1 MSTALS
7 PRIVGGHLGLD
18 LVNTVAPRTPSG
30 EEHEDYLTTA
40 QQLLDWSRRV
50 GVLSDVEADAV
61 SAAWAT
67 AGTGD
72 QALRAVWE
80 IREATYEVLEAALSP
95 AADRVDRAD
104 HAHHARPADT
114 LDALG
119 RLFSRWTTAI
129 ARGSLAPAG
138 VLPAAVGLPPDPP
151 ESDDGRGVARIRYGD
166 VPAWLVPDRLA
177 AACVELVQT
186 VDVHQLK
193 ACPLD
198 EGGCGW
204 LFLDRSRNGSRRWCT
219 MEDCGAHAKARRLTE
234 RRRRSAATGETS

>member
-1 MSTALS
+1 MSPTHS

-18 LVNTVAPRTPSG
+18 LVNTVAPRTPTG
-30 EEHEDYLTTA
+30 DEHEDYLTTA

-50 GVLSDVEADAV
+50 GVLSDVEAAAV

-80 IREATYEVLEAALSP
+80 IREATYEVLEAALSRP
-95 AADRVDRAD
+95 VDRAD
-104 HAHHARPADT
+104 RADYVRRADT

-151 ESDDGRGVARIRYGD
+151 ESEDGPGVARIRYGE

-198 EGGCGW
+198 EGGCGL

-234 RRRRSAATGETS
+234 RRRRAATGETS